1 MEIPN
6 GVYHYDAA
14 HHRLLLIRE
23 GQFDSYLARSLGNR
37 CDVSAYFG
45 VVFVSTMFWK
55 NFYKYHNFAYRLQ
68 GLDTGIVIG
77 QLLEVAKRFGFTS
90 EVYFQFLDQAV
101 NHLIGL
107 SKLEESVN
115 AVIPLSAE
123 TNRTRFAAGLNG
135 REAHTASEL
144 CQELPAIRH
153 EQVMRSRKI
162 KDYSMLI
169 QINESSMLQ
178 TTERFRN
185 SGQVNHGDSKHGDS
199 EHGDTGIRA
208 VYLPRVSRI
217 AYDLASALK
226 NRYSP
231 ETEFVM
237 GKVTGRELAVLLQEA
252 TASLD
257 DRNDLLGSL
266 ERPEARVFLYVCL
279 YQVEGVPDGAYR
291 YDLSTHALR
300 SILPGNHWFRLQ
312 QAMHLNNMN
321 LSQVPICF
329 HVAGDLHFLN
339 PQFGPRGYRM
349 LQMEAGMLVQRLL
362 LAASALGMGGRPLLG
377 FKARHCDEIYGLN
390 QHGKTCLIQLPI
402 GFYRHRPS
410 LEGGLHG

>member
-1 MEIPN
+1 LEIPD

-37 CDVSAYFG
+37 CDVSACFG
-45 VVFVSTMFWK
+45 LIFVSTMYWK

-68 GLDTGIVIG
+68 GLDSGILIG

-90 EVYFQFLDQAV
+90 GVYFQFLDQAV

-123 TNRTRFAAGLNG
+123 IDNTWFAAADLDG
-135 REAHTASEL
+135 REVNTAYEL
-144 CQELPAIRH
+144 CLELPAIRH
-153 EQVMRSRKI
+153 EQFMRSRKI

-169 QINESSMLQ
+169 QINEASMLKS
-178 TTERFRN
+178 TERFRYA
-185 SGQVNHGDSKHGDS
+185 GKVNHGDS
-199 EHGDTGIRA
+199 GIRS

-217 AYDLASALK
+217 TYDLASSLR

-231 ETEFVM
+231 ENEFVM
-237 GKVTGRELAVLLQEA
+237 GKVTGQDLAVLLHEA
-252 TASLD
+252 TASFSY
-257 DRNDLLGSL
+257 RNDIDGPP
-266 ERPEARVFLYVCL
+266 ERPEPRVSLYICL
-279 YQVEGVPDGAYR
+279 HHVEGVPDGAYR
-291 YDLSTHALR
+291 YDPTSQALR

-312 QAMHLNNMN
+312 QAMHLNNIN
-321 LSQVPICF
+321 LSQIPFCF

-339 PQFGPRGYRM
+339 QEFGPRGYRI

-362 LAASALGMGGRPLLG
+362 LAASALEMGGRPLLG
-377 FKARHCDEIYGLN
+377 FKSRNCDELYGLAW
-390 QHGKTCLIQLPI
+390 QGKTCLIQLPI
-402 GFYRHRPS
+402 GYYRHRPS
-410 LEGGLHG
+410 LEGGLHS